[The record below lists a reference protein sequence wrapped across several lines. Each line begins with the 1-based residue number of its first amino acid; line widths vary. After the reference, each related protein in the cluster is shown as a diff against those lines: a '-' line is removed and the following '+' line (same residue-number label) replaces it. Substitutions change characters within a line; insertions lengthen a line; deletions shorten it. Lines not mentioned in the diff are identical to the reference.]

1 MGTVILTLLFLE
13 YSSGELNMYKVNCM
27 PKHQLNDYR
36 LCAFCTRSVPAQE
49 TQVSPWH
56 SSSHGDTQISEVYGS
71 VGAQGP
77 VFTTGTAASVHPSIT
92 SSDKPFG
99 T

>member
-1 MGTVILTLLFLE
+1 
-13 YSSGELNMYKVNCM
+13 M

-49 TQVSPWH
+49 TPVPPWH
-56 SSSHGDTQISEVYGS
+56 PSSHGDTQISEVYGS
-71 VGAQGP
+71 VAAQGP
-77 VFTTGTAASVHPSIT
+77 VFTTGTTAFVHPSIT
-92 SSDKPFG
+92 TSDKPLDTYSFE